1 MSSRAGTGI
10 AGAARSHVAPDGTE
24 ERILAAAE
32 LCLGRLGLARLSLTD
47 VAVQAGV
54 SRGAV
59 YLHFA
64 DRRALI
70 DAVLTRASNRFVA
83 RCAET
88 VTRHRTL
95 VAQVAEAAV
104 FIREHQGDRVLTLR
118 LPADEESLFA
128 TLLTSRLQ
136 WVVEEW
142 VEFWLPYLTAAE
154 ERGELRAGLD
164 HRQASEWIVRMMLS
178 FAIMPAVSFDA
189 ESPAQVRAFVRAFV
203 VDGLGP
209 RPEMKPTKPG
219 SEPDRER
226 TPS

>member
-1 MSSRAGTGI
+1 MSSRVGTGI
-10 AGAARSHVAPDGTE
+10 AGAARPHVASDGTE

-32 LCLGRLGLARLSLTD
+32 LCLARLGLARLSLTD

-70 DAVLTRASNRFVA
+70 DAVLTRAANRFVA

-88 VTRHRTL
+88 VSRHRTL

-104 FIREHQGDRVLTLR
+104 FIRAHHGDRVLTLR

-128 TLLTSRLQ
+128 TLLTSRLE

-154 ERGELRAGLD
+154 TRGELRAGID

-189 ESPAQVRAFVRAFV
+189 ESSAQVRTFVRSFV

-209 RPEMKPTKPG
+209 RPEMNPTKTR